1 MDACRS
7 VHGLRERWFVCLTLL
22 AFGLAACTGGI
33 LWQALHTSPMAE
45 VQARVEA
52 LQPAFTA
59 VRMLVV
65 ALVALCWPGIIRLLS
80 RWGRMGA
87 LRAARLQA
95 WRWRVAAWLVVI
107 ELMLGQDLLQRFL
120 QALQG
125 GGA

>member
-1 MDACRS
+1 M
-7 VHGLRERWFVCLTLL
+7 CLTLL

-33 LWQALHTSPMAE
+33 LWQAMHTSPMAE

-52 LQPAFTA
+52 MQPAFTA

-65 ALVALCWPGIIRLLS
+65 GVAALCWPGIIRLLS

-95 WRWRVAAWLVVI
+95 WRWQVAAWLVVI